1 MNAPDVLGLASVFFA
16 GLLAGEEFVIRC
28 GVRGPLASLPDGPHI
43 LMRQA
48 LIRSLRVL
56 VPVLYLL
63 TLLTTVATTCID
75 GARYLPLRGA
85 GVAALV
91 VWMALTIGG
100 TVPINAAAIEWD
112 ADAPPADWRTQI
124 DRWERLNTIRTTAA
138 VVAFALLL
146 TSLCLTAMAAR

>member
-1 MNAPDVLGLASVFFA
+1 MNAQDVLGLASVFFA

-28 GVRGPLASLPDGPHI
+28 GVRGPLASLPNGPHI

-48 LIRSLRVL
+48 LIRTLRVL

-63 TLLTTVATTCID
+63 TLLTTLATTFLD
-75 GARYLPLRGA
+75 GAQYLPLRGA

-91 VWMALTIGG
+91 VWMALPLGG
-100 TVPINAAAIEWD
+100 TVPINAAVIEWD
-112 ADAPPADWRTQI
+112 ADAPPADWRSQI
-124 DRWERLNTIRTTAA
+124 DRWERLNTLRTTAA

-146 TSLCLTAMAAR
+146 TSLFLTAAAE

>member
-1 MNAPDVLGLASVFFA
+1 MNARDVLGLASVFFA

-28 GVRGPLASLPDGPHI
+28 GVRGPLATLPDGPHI

-48 LIRSLRVL
+48 LIRTLRIL
-56 VPVLYLL
+56 VPVLFLL
-63 TLLTTVATTCID
+63 TLLATLATTFLD
-75 GARYLPLRGA
+75 GAHYLPLRGA

-91 VWMALTIGG
+91 VWMALTLGG

-112 ADAPPADWRTQI
+112 ADAPPVDWRSQV
-124 DRWERLNTIRTTAA
+124 DRWERLNTLRTTAA

-146 TSLCLTAMAAR
+146 ASLFLTAMAE